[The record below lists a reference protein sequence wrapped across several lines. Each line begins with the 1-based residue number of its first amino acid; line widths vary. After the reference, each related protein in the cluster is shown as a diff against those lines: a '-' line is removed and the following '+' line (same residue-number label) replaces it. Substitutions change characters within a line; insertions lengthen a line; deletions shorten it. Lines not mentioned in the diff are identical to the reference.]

1 MNKVTININILCS
14 LMKDEIIC
22 NLNCAGVFHIKR
34 SGTKNVNTKF
44 TKKSTKQMLSLLA
57 DDIALYSS
65 STYDFEIVACFLHFQ
80 EIRDK
85 SRNVH

>member
-1 MNKVTININILCS
+1 
-14 LMKDEIIC
+14 MKDEIIC

-65 STYDFEIVACFLHFQ
+65 T
-80 EIRDK
+80 
-85 SRNVH
+85 